1 MKSYRPIKRGYRNV
15 ALSNGVIFLC
25 LNLEE
30 TMKQVKTYNFIEI
43 TKKEFQQYQVTPI
56 TNAQAVEIQ
65 NNLFGV
71 VDLLL
76 QWSSKT
82 DSNIKC
88 A

>member
-1 MKSYRPIKRGYRNV
+1 
-15 ALSNGVIFLC
+15 
-25 LNLEE
+25 
-30 TMKQVKTYNFIEI
+30 MKQVKTYNFIEI
-43 TKKEFQQYQVTPI
+43 TKKEFQQYQMTPI
-56 TNAQAVEIQ
+56 TNTQAVEIQ

-82 DSNIKC
+82 SNKVEC